1 MAILTTLLTTAF
13 TWAGE
18 RMLDA
23 GLNNIRE
30 RLRDKAAN
38 AELVTI
44 TATAMEAAVGVAP
57 DLGEDFRSASF
68 LNDVV
73 APIVIERLGDPS
85 DVLDPEALA
94 EAYLTGF
101 VQPWA
106 NGGDAESTLTRL
118 FQTERSTLSRAL
130 QAFVEALRV
139 GLFAS
144 EHWKEVGLHRTV
156 AEVHQRVSAL
166 VELQRR
172 DERPVVDL
180 ATAMADS
187 KAASLD
193 LLEWQRTIRGLF
205 IQRSELDLL
214 LNRIRTEPRGRTL
227 LVGEAGSGKSA
238 LLSELTARL
247 HADGMTV
254 FAVKADMIP
263 PDVATADAL
272 SRALGLRGDL
282 EAELRLLAQ
291 AGPVVLVIDQMD
303 AVSNVMD
310 HSSQRMKLLLRIANS
325 FRTDA
330 RFDDGPPVHVV
341 VSSRPF
347 EAAHDGRFQSLGA
360 EDIKLGLPSNEKVQA
375 LLSNLGIDPKSVPE
389 ALEETLR
396 RPFALRLFVE
406 LVDRGVDVS
415 QVKAVDLLTEWLRS
429 ANLGDAQ
436 RRPTVIAF
444 LERLASEMTETETLW
459 RPADAFDLD
468 WGDAVALAEA
478 SGLVLRQ
485 EGRLGFSHQSWLDD
499 FQAKAFVDGAAIAAF
514 AWDRQ
519 DGLFA
524 RATVLRA
531 LERQR
536 RYDITAYE
544 AALDLLLGDTR
555 TRRHVRHLVVDVMAN
570 QETPTP
576 REIGWAQAL
585 LEGDVPLARRA
596 VGKLASHWAG
606 WRVGLKPLLPKL
618 LQSSDLRWSGA
629 RLIQAEALIDA
640 ESAIAFLRD
649 EWSGPDRDLDL
660 FQVASFAK
668 LWSPWIEARVREVL
682 DRHDIQDFAI
692 ANYIDELLK
701 TGKVD
706 AAVDLLA
713 TYMAVRPVGQRQ
725 RHRLY
730 GLGKLVETAPLKV
743 AERLVPWF
751 IGLVSDAVDSGGFR
765 SEFPSSSTLPFD
777 WNHNEGEDSIYF
789 ALKSALALSARAE
802 PDAVTSL
809 VMKLSEIESDEAQ
822 ALAADTMGENPAAF
836 ASQAHAFLL
845 ADSRRFSLGEAHL
858 QDETGCGHHVSG
870 WSTQQ
875 LISAI
880 TPYLTPDQLVS
891 LRQAIEV
898 WDRYRPEAWDGW
910 TAADKKMRLGWVQ
923 EARFVL
929 LDRLPDSLFGARELR
944 RIKEWKARQ
953 PVLTGS
959 GRMMASFVGAP
970 MSKDQMAKASDDQL
984 MGLLD
989 DCPDGSE
996 WGDRR
1001 WEKRRH
1007 ISRSGGAIQVAREL
1021 AEMAKDEPARALR
1034 LVRDRLSPERHQYAA
1049 GGVVNELAGLE
1060 KVDADELVAVIHE
1073 LSGRGFDGESWR
1085 RDAAWAFQK
1094 LGQRNNGLASAD
1106 LELLESWIVDD
1117 LEVARDRTIRRIN
1130 LDTANKE
1137 RNKRDDEPKAA
1148 SAMIFGDR
1156 FGGGFGVLP
1165 QDNYAYLAAMASG
1178 VLCRDPA
1185 ERDEW
1190 LGMLERHV
1198 DRADDPH
1205 IWEAL
1210 LLYHGPT
1217 LFWANRERTL
1227 ELFSR
1232 VWRRFPEAFTVTA
1245 GGRLWAYRA
1254 MLPAD
1259 VQRGMMAR
1267 WIEQEG
1273 DRGAQAAGEFAM
1285 ASKIVGDDDDPLRD
1299 LATAM
1304 LAGPPSRQR
1313 LGCLFA
1319 ASAAWRHNAGRLR
1332 DDAHGILVAF
1342 SSTASGDEAEA
1353 LSTSL
1358 DGSRTLLPDH
1368 ATREML
1374 RAALHNDAI
1383 LSAAL
1388 TSWFGDALQELLL
1401 HPGFEDI
1408 VLAVAERAV
1417 DKLIGREDG
1426 SRRGMIDSDFV
1437 SIAIALQRAHGSQ
1450 RARAM
1455 DLYER
1460 LLDAEAYGASE
1471 AAAAALRH

>member
-1 MAILTTLLTTAF
+1 MALLTTLLTTAF

-23 GLNNIRE
+23 SLASIRE
-30 RLRDKAAN
+30 RLRDNAAK

-44 TATAMEAAVGVAP
+44 TATAMEAAVVVAP
-57 DLGEDFRSASF
+57 TLGEDLRSASF
-68 LNDVV
+68 LQDVV
-73 APIVIERLGDPS
+73 APIVIESLGDPS
-85 DVLDPEALA
+85 DVVDRETLA
-94 EAYLTGF
+94 EAYLDRF
-101 VQPWA
+101 VRPWA
-106 NGGDAESTLTRL
+106 KDGDADGTLARV
-118 FQTERSTLSRAL
+118 FQTERSTLSNAL

-156 AEVHQRVSAL
+156 AEVHQRVSTL

-172 DERPVVDL
+172 AEGPTVDL
-180 ATAMADS
+180 ATAVADS
-187 KAASLD
+187 KAASRD

-205 IQRSELDLL
+205 IERSEIELL
-214 LNRIRTEPRGRTL
+214 INRIRTEPRGRTL

-254 FAVKADMIP
+254 FAIKADMIP

-282 EAELRLLAQ
+282 ESELRMLAQ

-360 EDIKLGLPSNEKVQA
+360 EDIKLGLPSNEKVQT
-375 LLSNLGIDPKSVPE
+375 LLDDLGIDPKSVPQ
-389 ALEETLR
+389 ALQETLR

-406 LVDRGVDVS
+406 LIDRGVDVS
-415 QVKAVDLLTEWLRS
+415 WVKAADLLTEWLRS

-436 RRPTVIAF
+436 RRPKVIAF
-444 LERLASEMTETETLW
+444 LERLASAMTETETLW
-459 RPADAFDLD
+459 RPADAFDLE

-478 SGLVLRQ
+478 SGLILRQ
-485 EGRLGFSHQSWLDD
+485 DGRLGFSHQSWLDD
-499 FQAKAFVDGAAIAAF
+499 FQAKAFADGAGIAAF

-536 RYDITAYE
+536 RYDVTAYE
-544 AALDLLLGDTR
+544 AALDLLLGDAR

-570 QETPTP
+570 QDAPTS

-596 VGKLASHWAG
+596 VGKLAPHWPG
-606 WRVGLKPLLPKL
+606 WRAGLKPLLPKVL
-618 LQSSDLRWSGA
+618 RSNDLRWSGA
-629 RLIQAEALIDA
+629 RLIQAEALLDA
-640 ESAIAFLRD
+640 ESAINLLRE
-649 EWSGPDRDLDL
+649 EWSSPDRDLDL

-668 LWSPWIEARVREVL
+668 LWNPWIQERVRGVL
-682 DRHDIQDFAI
+682 ERHDIQDFAI
-692 ANYIDELLK
+692 AGYIDELLK
-701 TGKVD
+701 THQVD
-706 AAVDLLA
+706 AAVELLA
-713 TYMAVRPVGQRQ
+713 AYLAAKPIAERQ
-725 RHRLY
+725 RLRLY

-743 AERLVPWF
+743 AEHLVPWF
-751 IGLVSDAVDSGGFR
+751 IGLVSDAKDSGGLR
-765 SEFPSSSTLPFD
+765 SEFPSSPTLPFD
-777 WNHNEGEDSIYF
+777 WDHNESEDSIYA
-789 ALKSALALSARAE
+789 ALKTALALSAKAE
-802 PDAVTSL
+802 PLAVAVLLKTLGTTESEEAQSL
-809 VMKLSEIESDEAQ
+809 V
-822 ALAADTMGENPAAF
+822 ADTLAENAPAF
-836 ASQAHAFLL
+836 ASQAHAFLM
-845 ADSRRFSLGEAHL
+845 ADARRFSLGEAHF
-858 QDETGCGHHVSG
+858 QDETGCGYPVSG
-870 WSTQQ
+870 WSTKQ

-880 TPYLTPDQLVS
+880 APHLTSDQLTG
-891 LRQAIEV
+891 LRQAIEA
-898 WDRYRPEAWDGW
+898 WDRYRPEAWDDW
-910 TAADKKMRLGWVQ
+910 SAADKKMRLGWVQ
-923 EARFVL
+923 EARFAL
-929 LDRLPDSLFGARELR
+929 LERLPEELFTPRELR
-944 RIKEWKARQ
+944 RIKEWKASQ
-953 PVLTGS
+953 PVLRGS
-959 GRMMASFVGAP
+959 GRMTVHSVGAP
-970 MSKDQMAKASDDQL
+970 MSKDQMAKATDDQL

-1007 ISRSGGAIQVAREL
+1007 ISRSGGAIQVGREL
-1021 AEMAKDEPARALR
+1021 AEMAKDEPARAIR
-1034 LVRDRLSPERHQYAA
+1034 LVRERLSPERHQYAA
-1049 GGVVNELAGLE
+1049 GSVVNELAGLDV
-1060 KVDADELVAVIHE
+1060 VDADELVAVIHE
-1073 LSGRGFDGESWR
+1073 LSSKGFDGESWR

-1094 LGQRNNGLASAD
+1094 IAQRKNGLTSDD

-1117 LEVARDRTIRRIN
+1117 DEVARDRTIRRMN
-1130 LDTANKE
+1130 LDAANQE
-1137 RNKRDDEPKAA
+1137 RNRRGDEPK
-1148 SAMIFGDR
+1148 SACAVIFGNR
-1156 FGGGFGVLP
+1156 FGGGVGILP

-1178 VLCRDPA
+1178 VLCREPA

-1190 LGMLERHV
+1190 LRMMERHV

-1217 LFWANRERTL
+1217 LFWADRERTL
-1227 ELFSR
+1227 KLFTR
-1232 VWRRFPEAFTVTA
+1232 IWQRFPEALTVFA

-1259 VQRGMMAR
+1259 VQTGMLAR

-1273 DRGAQAAGEFAM
+1273 DKGAQAAGEFAM
-1285 ASKIVGDDDDPLRD
+1285 AAKIVGGDGDPLRD
-1299 LATAM
+1299 LATA
-1304 LAGPPSRQR
+1304 LLEGPISPQR

-1319 ASAAWRHNAGRLR
+1319 AAAAWRHNAGDLR
-1332 DDAHGILVAF
+1332 DQAHAILAAF
-1342 SSTASGDEAEA
+1342 ASSAVEDEAEA

-1374 RAALHNDAI
+1374 GAALANDAI
-1383 LSAAL
+1383 FSAAL

-1408 VLAVAERAV
+1408 ILAVAERAV

>member
-1 MAILTTLLTTAF
+1 MALLTTLLTAAF

-23 GLNNIRE
+23 SLASIRE
-30 RLRDKAAN
+30 SLKDKAAK

-44 TATAMEAAVGVAP
+44 TATAMEAAVALAP
-57 DLGEDFRSASF
+57 ALGEDLRSATF
-68 LNDVV
+68 LQDVV

-85 DVLDPEALA
+85 DVVDREALA
-94 EAYLTGF
+94 EAYFDRF

-106 NGGDAESTLTRL
+106 RNDDADGTLARV
-118 FQTERSTLSRAL
+118 FQTERSTLSNAL

-156 AEVHQRVSAL
+156 AEVHQRVSTL

-172 DERPVVDL
+172 AEGPTVDL
-180 ATAMADS
+180 ATAVADS
-187 KAASLD
+187 KAASRD

-205 IQRSELDLL
+205 IERSELELL
-214 LNRIRTEPRGRTL
+214 INRIRTEPRGRTL

-282 EAELRLLAQ
+282 EAELRMLAQ

-347 EAAHDGRFQSLGA
+347 EAAHDGRFQSLNA
-360 EDIKLGLPSNEKVQA
+360 EDIKLGLPSSEKVQT
-375 LLSNLGIDPKSVPE
+375 LLTDLGIDPKSVPE
-389 ALEETLR
+389 ALQETLR

-406 LVDRGVDVS
+406 LIDRGVDVS
-415 QVKAVDLLTEWLRS
+415 QVKAADLLTAWLRS

-444 LERLASEMTETETLW
+444 LERLASAMTETETLW
-459 RPADAFDLD
+459 RPADAFDLE

-485 EGRLGFSHQSWLDD
+485 DGRLGFSHQSWLDD
-499 FQAKAFVDGAAIAAF
+499 FQAKAFADGSAIAAF

-536 RYDITAYE
+536 RYDVTAYE
-544 AALDLLLGDTR
+544 AALDLLLGDAR

-570 QETPTP
+570 QDAPTS
-576 REIGWAQAL
+576 REVGWAQAL

-596 VGKLASHWAG
+596 VGKLAPHWPG
-606 WRVGLKPLLPKL
+606 WRAGLKTLLPKVL
-618 LQSSDLRWSGA
+618 RSNDLRWSGA
-629 RLIQAEALIDA
+629 RLIQAEALLDA
-640 ESAIAFLRD
+640 ESAISLLRE
-649 EWSGPDRDLDL
+649 EWSSPDRDLDL

-668 LWSPWIEARVREVL
+668 LWSPWIETRVRAVL
-682 DRHDIQDFAI
+682 ERHDIQDFAI
-692 ANYIDELLK
+692 ASYIDELLK
-701 TGKVD
+701 THQVD

-713 TYMAVRPVGQRQ
+713 AYLAAKPAGQRQ
-725 RHRLY
+725 RLRLY
-730 GLGKLVETAPLKV
+730 GLSKLVETAPLKV

-751 IGLVSDAVDSGGFR
+751 ISLVSDAEDNAGLR
-765 SEFPSSSTLPFD
+765 SEFPSSPTLPFD
-777 WNHNEGEDSIYF
+777 WDHNESDDSIYA
-789 ALKSALALSARAE
+789 ALKTALALSAKAD
-802 PDAVTSL
+802 PNAVVDL
-809 VMKLSEIESDEAQ
+809 LEKLSAIESDEAQ
-822 ALAADTMGENPAAF
+822 ALAADVMAENPPAF
-836 ASQAHAFLL
+836 ANRAHAFLL
-845 ADSRRFSLGEAHL
+845 ADARRFSLGEAYR

-880 TPYLTPDQLVS
+880 VPYLAQDQLIS
-891 LRQAIEV
+891 LRQAIDT

-910 TAADKKMRLGWVQ
+910 SAADKKMRLGWVK
-923 EARFVL
+923 EARFAL
-929 LDRLPDSLFGARELR
+929 LERLPDRLFSARELR
-944 RIKEWKARQ
+944 QIKEWKAHQ

-970 MSKDQMAKASDDQL
+970 MSKDQMAKATDDQL

-1007 ISRSGGAIQVAREL
+1007 ISRSGGAIQVGREL
-1021 AEMAKDEPARALR
+1021 AEMAKDEPPRAIR
-1034 LVRDRLSPERHQYAA
+1034 LVRERLSPERHQYAA
-1049 GGVVNELAGLE
+1049 GSVVNELAGLDT
-1060 KVDADELVAVIHE
+1060 VDADELVALIHE
-1073 LSGRGFDGESWR
+1073 LSSKGFDGESWR
-1085 RDAAWAFQK
+1085 RAAAWAFQK
-1094 LGQRNNGLASAD
+1094 IAQRKNGLAAAD

-1117 LEVARDRTIRRIN
+1117 DEIVRDRTVRRMN
-1130 LDTANKE
+1130 LDAANEE
-1137 RNKRDDEPKAA
+1137 RNRKDEPKTA
-1148 SAMIFGDR
+1148 SAVIFGNR
-1156 FGGGFGVLP
+1156 FGGGVGILP

-1178 VLCRDPA
+1178 VLCREPA

-1190 LGMLERHV
+1190 LGILERHV

-1227 ELFSR
+1227 ELFGR
-1232 VWRRFPEAFTVTA
+1232 IWQRFPEALTIFA

-1254 MLPAD
+1254 MLPPD
-1259 VQRGMMAR
+1259 VQTGMLAR
-1267 WIEQEG
+1267 WIEQDG
-1273 DRGAQAAGEFAM
+1273 DKGAQAAGEFAM
-1285 ASKIVGDDDDPLRD
+1285 AAKIVGGDDDPLRD
-1299 LATAM
+1299 FATAM
-1304 LAGPPSRQR
+1304 VEGPVSPQR

-1319 ASAAWRHNAGRLR
+1319 SSAAWRHNAGDLR
-1332 DDAHGILVAF
+1332 DQAHAILTTFA
-1342 SSTASGDEAEA
+1342 SSAVEDEAEA

-1358 DGSRTLLPDH
+1358 DGSRTLLPDR

-1374 RAALHNDAI
+1374 GAALANDAI
-1383 LSAAL
+1383 FSAAL
-1388 TSWFGDALQELLL
+1388 TSWFADALQELLL

-1417 DKLIGREDG
+1417 DKLIGREGG
-1426 SRRGMIDSDFV
+1426 SRRGMIDGDFV

-1455 DLYER
+1455 NLYER
-1460 LLDAEAYGASE
+1460 LLDAEVYGASE